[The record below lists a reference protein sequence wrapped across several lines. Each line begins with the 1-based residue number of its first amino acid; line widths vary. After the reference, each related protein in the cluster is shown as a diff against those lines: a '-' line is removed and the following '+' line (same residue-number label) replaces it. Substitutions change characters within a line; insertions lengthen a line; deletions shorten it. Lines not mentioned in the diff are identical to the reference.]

1 MKPSGPVFF
10 CCCCWK
16 IFYYSFYFHAFDC
29 SAHVFY
35 FFFGSVW
42 KVILFQDFVHFL
54 DIVCFIGIWL
64 LIVVSNDPLYFRF
77 VCCNFSFFISDFIDF
92 SVMNLAKG
100 LFIFSKRQLSV
111 HWSFLLFW
119 ISVSFISALIFMIS
133 FLILNVC
140 LISFL

>member
-77 VCCNFSFFISDFIDF
+77 VCCNFSFFISDFIDLSLPF
-92 SVMNLAKG
+92 FLMSLAKDFPNFFSFSNNQ
-100 LFIFSKRQLSV
+100 LLVLLIFPIVSISFPFISTLI
-111 HWSFLLFW
+111 LM
-119 ISVSFISALIFMIS
+119 VSFY
-133 FLILNVC
+133 
-140 LISFL
+140 